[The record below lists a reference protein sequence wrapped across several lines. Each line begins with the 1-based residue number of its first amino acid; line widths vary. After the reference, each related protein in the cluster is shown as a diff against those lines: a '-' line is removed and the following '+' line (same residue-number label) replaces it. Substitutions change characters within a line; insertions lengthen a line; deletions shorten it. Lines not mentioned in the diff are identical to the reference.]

1 MHWFSFPVFFF
12 VFVFSEAGDLLFMN
26 LCNEGKQPV
35 LEAITHRPKVG
46 LIYIVYIANL
56 ISHFVLSL
64 VCKSSWEYMVMVH
77 KFTLSLPT
85 RNIYSIYFYVSC
97 LDYRDSS
104 PLIKKNTVH
113 IFPLMCCANYPSR
126 CFGVSCRVLEIS
138 ATEMPAFT

>member
-1 MHWFSFPVFFF
+1 MQTFWLVTHVHLLIIFYALVFFSLFF

-64 VCKSSWEYMVMVH
+64 VCKSSWEYMVMMH
-77 KFTLSLPT
+77 KFTLSAPT

-97 LDYRDSS
+97 LDCRDSS
-104 PLIKKNTVH
+104 PLNKKKNTYILY
-113 IFPLMCCANYPSR
+113 IFFHLCV
-126 CFGVSCRVLEIS
+126 VSIIHLDV
-138 ATEMPAFT
+138 

>member
-1 MHWFSFPVFFF
+1 MVTHVHCLIIFYALVFFSLFF

-64 VCKSSWEYMVMVH
+64 VCKSSWEYMVMMH
-77 KFTLSLPT
+77 KFTLSAPT

-97 LDYRDSS
+97 LDCRDSS
-104 PLIKKNTVH
+104 PLNKKKIH
-113 IFPLMCCANYPSR
+113 IYCTYFSTY
-126 CFGVSCRVLEIS
+126 V
-138 ATEMPAFT
+138 